1 MRRSTAILILTLLLD
16 QAPSDQNGHFTLMGL
31 TPGVYQLFSWES
43 MDAGAQYDPDFLKQH
58 EQQGKLVH
66 VAESSSQ
73 DVDVRLIPAQ

>member
-16 QAPSDQNGHFTLMGL
+16 QAPSDQNGHFTLMWL

-43 MDAGAQYDPDFLKQH
+43 LDAGAQYDPDFLKQY